1 MGLLYGHARKVG
13 RWQGERKKKHFPDQ
27 ESNLDHGGE
36 SAES

>member
-1 MGLLYGHARKVG
+1 MGLLYRPAREVG

-27 ESNLDHGGE
+27 ELNLDRGGE